1 MQIDNKQAD
10 IIRNIPEDM
19 IVQFNPS
26 YLESVLLNFVT
37 NALRYSEKARDLKI
51 WITGAKKKGQWTLTI
66 RDNGIGI
73 DLERHGDKIFGL
85 YKTFTQT
92 PNSRGVGLFIT
103 RNQIEA
109 MGGSVEVKSEVGVGT
124 EFKIN
129 FK

>member
-1 MQIDNKQAD
+1 
-10 IIRNIPEDM
+10 
-19 IVQFNPS
+19 
-26 YLESVLLNFVT
+26 LEISILGYKENG
-37 NALRYSEKARDLKI
+37 D
-51 WITGAKKKGQWTLTI
+51 WILEIG
-66 RDNGIGI
+66 DNGVGI

-109 MGGSVEVKSEVGVGT
+109 MGGSVGVESEVGVGT
-124 EFKIN
+124 VFKIH